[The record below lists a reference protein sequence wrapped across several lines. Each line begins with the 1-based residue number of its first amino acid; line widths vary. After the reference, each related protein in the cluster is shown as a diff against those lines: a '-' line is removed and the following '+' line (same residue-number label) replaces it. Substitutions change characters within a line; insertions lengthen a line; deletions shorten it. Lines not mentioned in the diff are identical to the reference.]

1 MLFTGIR
8 YINRSF
14 LSLKLSLDM
23 SNDFLNFPLYVI
35 AFGCA
40 NLQLSGSQSR
50 KRKKWRRCGGGTTW
64 HLIFKS
70 PESYSIKERRSL
82 QPPVVKTATVSAH
95 LWASTTTHRSLNQP
109 VENRPPVCGG
119 QDSYCPPWHP
129 QATCKVLWEHT
140 HGCPPWAMAWGK
152 GHVALFGTGTKF
164 SAVYHPRPPWHTTSF
179 QETPDF
185 QRSPISQMLPLKG
198 CPGRESQSPGASC
211 TAGWTLSV
219 RS

>member
-1 MLFTGIR
+1 MWL
-8 YINRSF
+8 
-14 LSLKLSLDM
+14 LLDVLIF
-23 SNDFLNFPLYVI
+23 NCLAPKVEKEKNEE
-35 AFGCA
+35 G
-40 NLQLSGSQSR
+40 R
-50 KRKKWRRCGGGTTW
+50 GTTW

-70 PESYSIKERRSL
+70 PESYSIKERRRL

-140 HGCPPWAMAWGK
+140 HGCPPWAMAWGIGRCSPLWNWIEQNSVRFTIQDLPEILQAFK
-152 GHVALFGTGTKF
+152 RLQ
-164 SAVYHPRPPWHTTSF
+164 TSK
-179 QETPDF
+179 EVPSD
-185 QRSPISQMLPLKG
+185 RCCHWKVVLA
-198 CPGRESQSPGASC
+198 ESQSSGASC
-211 TAGWTLSV
+211 TARWTLSV